1 MQVNVFTACQCPQA
15 NSFPGDQEIE
25 QLVNSD
31 ASIASIEAQY
41 PGMSA
46 TDRQI
51 LEARVELLRGQQEL
65 MKSLTVLTEDMN
77 AVKSQVRRAAKVIIC
92 SLTYH

>member
-1 MQVNVFTACQCPQA
+1 MQINVFTACQCPQA

-77 AVKSQVRRAAKVIIC
+77 AVKSQVRRTA
-92 SLTYH
+92 

>member
-1 MQVNVFTACQCPQA
+1 MHLLFAACQCPQA

-77 AVKSQVRRAAKVIIC
+77 AVKSQVRRTAKVIIC
-92 SLTYH
+92 SLT

>member
-1 MQVNVFTACQCPQA
+1 MQINVFPACQCPQA
-15 NSFPGDQEIE
+15 NGFPGDQEIE
-25 QLVNSD
+25 QLVNSN

-77 AVKSQVRRAAKVIIC
+77 AVKSQVRRTAKVIIC
-92 SLTYH
+92 SLT